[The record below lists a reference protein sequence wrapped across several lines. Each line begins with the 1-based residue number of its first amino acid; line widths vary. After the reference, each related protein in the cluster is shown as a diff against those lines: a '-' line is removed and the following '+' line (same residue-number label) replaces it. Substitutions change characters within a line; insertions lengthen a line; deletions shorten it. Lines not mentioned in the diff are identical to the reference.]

1 MFTFTQDGE
10 TALHKACKMCN
21 YDVLKCLMDFA
32 KQNNPGEF
40 KKYINAV
47 NVKVKWT
54 RSIYFSYFIH
64 TLLQGESAL
73 HYLSIQPLSP
83 ERGNVSIT

>member
-1 MFTFTQDGE
+1 
-10 TALHKACKMCN
+10 
-21 YDVLKCLMDFA
+21 MDFA

-47 NVKVKWT
+47 NVKVKGT
-54 RSIYFSYFIH
+54 QTIKVFTFHILF
-64 TLLQGESAL
+64 TLLFQGESAL

-83 ERGNVSIT
+83 ERGNVSVIKTMY